1 MQATVFV
8 VFGDLFVRLS
18 VCVLW
23 YIRILTKPLSFA
35 AATLLV

>member
-18 VCVLW
+18 V
-23 YIRILTKPLSFA
+23 FA
-35 AATLLV
+35 MVHALASLCIMHNTRMENK